1 MSWRWRLRRLSAM
14 GPREIGYRVQQ
25 NLHALA
31 ERSGLSAAR
40 VPARSREP
48 SGASWIAELPRQ
60 FDIAKY
66 CRAADRI
73 LAGQFDVFAMRPARL
88 GFPPRWNQDPKTGR
102 IAPLEFGK
110 TLDYRDERKVGDIKY
125 LWEPSR
131 HAELITL
138 AEAWHLTRHPRYADG
153 CRMLLDSWIEQC
165 PCPLGAHWTSS
176 LEHAVRLIHWS
187 FAWHLLGGDQA
198 PLFATPAGQS
208 FKERWLTAVFQQCR
222 FIAGHFSRHSS
233 ANNHLIGELTG
244 LFVAATTWPLWP
256 QSHGWSNIAHRELE
270 QQALLQ
276 NGADG
281 VNREQAVW
289 YHHEVADML
298 LLAGVVGRATGREF
312 TAPFWQRIEAMLEF
326 IASIMDLAGN
336 VPAYGDS
343 DDAII
348 ARLDPAP
355 DVHVYRSLLAT
366 GAVLFGRTE
375 FKHKAARFDDK
386 SRWLLGDDAAAR
398 FAALAAPAV
407 PGPPRREFPQAGYY
421 VLGSAFETADEVRI
435 VADAGPLGYLSIAAH
450 GHADALSF
458 TLSVAGQE
466 LLIDPGTFAYHTQ
479 RKWRDYFRGTAAHN
493 TVRVDGQDQSV
504 SAGNFLW
511 LAHARARATHFE
523 TTQQFDRL
531 LAEHDG
537 YRRLRDPVVH
547 RRELRLDHA
556 TTTLTV
562 IDELFCQG
570 SHQVEIFWHFA
581 PDCSVSHTGN
591 RVVAAASGTSLSLE
605 SPPALLCELA
615 RGRETP
621 PLGWVSPRFDTRM
634 PSHTLVGRAAIR
646 GNARF
651 VTQIQL
657 SHAAVRSAVSRS
669 ELQDRNCAGTA
680 AGQRVRQN
688 AAG

>member
-14 GPREIGYRVQQ
+14 SPQEIGYRAQQ
-25 NLHALA
+25 HLRALA
-31 ERSGLSAAR
+31 ERSGLSAVR
-40 VPARSREP
+40 VPARRCET
-48 SGASWIAELPRQ
+48 SGAPWVAVLPRQ
-60 FDIAKY
+60 FDSAKY
-66 CRAADRI
+66 CHAADRV
-73 LAGQFDVFAMRPARL
+73 LAGEFDVFAMRPARL

-102 IAPLEFGK
+102 VAPLEFGK

-131 HAELITL
+131 HAELL
-138 AEAWHLTRHPRYADG
+138 ALAQAWHLTQHPRYAEG
-153 CRMLLDSWIEQC
+153 CRTLLDSWIEQC

-176 LEHAVRLIHWS
+176 LEHAVRLVHWS
-187 FAWHLLGGDQA
+187 FAWHLLGGDRS

-208 FKERWLTAVFQQCR
+208 FRERWLTSIFQHCR
-222 FIAGHFSRHSS
+222 FIAAHFSRHSS
-233 ANNHLIGELTG
+233 ANNHLLGELTG
-244 LFVAATTWPLWP
+244 LFIATATWPLWP
-256 QSHGWSNIAHRELE
+256 QSQAWSYAAQRELE

-276 NGADG
+276 NGVDG

-298 LLAGVVGRATGREF
+298 LVAAVVGRANGREF
-312 TAPFWQRIEAMLEF
+312 SAAFWQRLEAMLEF
-326 IASIMDLAGN
+326 IASIMDVAGN
-336 VPAYGDS
+336 VPAFGDS

-366 GAVLFGRTE
+366 GAVLFGRAE
-375 FKHKAARFDDK
+375 LMHKAGRFDDK
-386 SRWLLGDDAAAR
+386 SRWLLGDDAAAQ
-398 FAALAAPAV
+398 FAALSAPIA
-407 PGPPRREFPQAGYY
+407 PGPLRREFPQAGYY
-421 VLGSAFETADEVRI
+421 ILGSDFETGNEVRI

-458 TLSVAGQE
+458 TLSAAGQE

-479 RKWRDYFRGTAAHN
+479 RQWRDYFRGTAAHN

-511 LAHARARATHFE
+511 LAHACARATAFE
-523 TTQQFDRL
+523 TTPQVDCLR
-531 LAEHDG
+531 AEHDG

-547 RRELRLDHA
+547 RRELRLEHA
-556 TTTLTV
+556 TATLTV
-562 IDELFCQG
+562 IDELFCLR

-581 PDCSVSHTGN
+581 PDCSVTHTGN
-591 RVVAAASGTSLSLE
+591 RVVAAASGASLTLE
-605 SPPALLCELA
+605 APPTLLCELA
-615 RGRETP
+615 RGREMP

-634 PSHTLVGRAAIR
+634 PSDTLVGRAAIR

-651 VTQIQL
+651 VTRMQV
-657 SHAAVRSAVSRS
+657 SHVAARSAVSGS
-669 ELQDRNCAGTA
+669 ELPDRNCAGTA
-680 AGQRVRQN
+680 ARPQVRQN
-688 AAG
+688 AGG

>member
-1 MSWRWRLRRLSAM
+1 M
-14 GPREIGYRVQQ
+14 GAREIGYRAKQH
-25 NLHALA
+25 LRALA
-31 ERSGLSAAR
+31 ERSGLTAVR
-40 VPARSREP
+40 VPTRRCET
-48 SGASWIAELPRQ
+48 SGAPWVAVLPRQ
-60 FDIAKY
+60 FDTAKY
-66 CRAADRI
+66 SRAADRI
-73 LAGQFDVFAMRPARL
+73 LAGEFDVFAMRPVRL

-102 IAPLEFGK
+102 VAPLEFGK

-138 AEAWHLTRHPRYADG
+138 AQAWHLTQHPRYAQG
-153 CRMLLDSWIEQC
+153 CRTLLDSWIEQC
-165 PCPLGAHWTSS
+165 PWPLGVHWTSS

-198 PLFATPAGQS
+198 PLFETPAGQS
-208 FKERWLTAVFQQCR
+208 FKERWLTSVFQHCR
-222 FIAGHFSRHSS
+222 FIAEHFSRHSS
-233 ANNHLIGELTG
+233 ANNHLLGELTG
-244 LFVAATTWPLWP
+244 LFVATTTWPLWQ
-256 QSHGWSNIAHRELE
+256 QSQAWSTAAQRELE

-281 VNREQAVW
+281 VNREQAAW

-298 LLAGVVGRATGREF
+298 LLAAVVGRANGREF
-312 TAPFWQRIEAMLEF
+312 SAAFWQRLEAMLEF
-326 IASIMDLAGN
+326 IASIMDVAGN
-336 VPAYGDS
+336 VPAFGDS

-355 DVHVYRSLLAT
+355 DVHVYRSLLAS
-366 GAVLFGRTE
+366 GAVLFGRSE
-375 FKHKAARFDDK
+375 FMHKAGRFDDK
-386 SRWLLGDDAAAR
+386 SRWLLGDDAAAQ
-398 FAALAAPAV
+398 FAALSAPLT
-407 PGPPRREFPQAGYY
+407 PGPPRREFPNAGYY
-421 VLGSAFETADEVRI
+421 ILGSDFETADEVRI

-458 TLSVAGQE
+458 TLSASGQE

-479 RKWRDYFRGTAAHN
+479 RQWRDYFRGTAAHN

-504 SAGNFLW
+504 GAGNFLW
-511 LAHARARATHFE
+511 LAHARARATQFE
-523 TTQQFDRL
+523 TTPQVDRL

-537 YRRLRDPVVH
+537 YRRLRDPVLH

-556 TTTLTV
+556 TATLTV
-562 IDELFCQG
+562 TDELLCQR

-581 PDCSVSHTGN
+581 PNCSVTHTDS
-591 RVVAAASGTSLSLE
+591 RVVAAADRTALTLE
-605 SPPALLCELA
+605 LPHTLACELI

-646 GNARF
+646 GNTRF
-651 VTQIQL
+651 VTQMKV
-657 SHAAVRSAVSRS
+657 SRAAAQSAVSGS
-669 ELQDRNCAGTA
+669 ALQDRNFAGTD
-680 AGQRVRQN
+680 GGRQLRQN